1 MIAVALI
8 TRARILPTVSLGLV
22 AAGVALASA
31 LMLSF
36 SRGSLIALLVALAV
50 LLVLERKR
58 VAFGRLLAFTI
69 AATGATVAVLYA
81 TVPLFVRLYWYRIVI
96 SVQYIVQAPDQ
107 VLSGRLQSWSLL
119 GDFLLMHPGRVILG
133 IGYKTLPYSGVAGA
147 PVIADNTYL
156 SALVETGVFGL
167 AAVIALNIVVLKTTY
182 RTSRSSSE
190 RSALGLLM
198 FCFWAGQSVQMLT
211 VDLLTYWRVLPIY
224 FCVLGLATQEEA
236 S

>member
-22 AAGVALASA
+22 AAGAALASA

-81 TVPLFVRLYWYRIVI
+81 TVLAVFLASPLAGYI
-96 SVQYIVQAPDQ
+96 S
-107 VLSGRLQSWSLL
+107 G
-119 GDFLLMHPGRVILG
+119 
-133 IGYKTLPYSGVAGA
+133 
-147 PVIADNTYL
+147 
-156 SALVETGVFGL
+156 
-167 AAVIALNIVVLKTTY
+167 AVIP
-182 RTSRSSSE
+182 
-190 RSALGLLM
+190 
-198 FCFWAGQSVQMLT
+198 
-211 VDLLTYWRVLPIY
+211 VDGSLRKYQ
-224 FCVLGLATQEEA
+224 F
-236 S
+236 